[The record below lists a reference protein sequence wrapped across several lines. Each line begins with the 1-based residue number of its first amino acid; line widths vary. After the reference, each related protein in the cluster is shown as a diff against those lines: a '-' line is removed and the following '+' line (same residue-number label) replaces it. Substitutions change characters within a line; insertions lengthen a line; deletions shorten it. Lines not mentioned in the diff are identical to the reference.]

1 MPIRMVQIT
10 AHTRS
15 RGHTAAGALAYRH
28 GLDLTCPRTG
38 ELHEYSARQEA
49 GHVVA
54 GGMARGFAEGPA
66 VAVARGTPAIG
77 TPAALAAE
85 IERTELR
92 QNSQILRDIQ
102 IALPIELNGDAR
114 EALTGVMA
122 QAVAGRYRTVVSWAI
137 HRSHRGDSRNHH
149 AHLIVPTRALA
160 ADDPDGRL
168 GKKLR
173 QLCERPGSQA
183 EIKWIRETWVRL
195 ANEKLAREGI
205 EARLE
210 AERPL
215 DLEVPGPV
223 VPDPDR
229 LPDLT
234 RAEVGVERR
243 EAREAGIDPTGVG
256 IRDLLQRVQEPYTRA
271 GQILVARLER
281 LRIEGL
287 HTRPE
292 VAPAPARPPV
302 QQRRLPPLRAR
313 PLDSP
318 PRAAVLRAALEQPQ
332 QPRRARLVAVPRPVP
347 PRENVASV
355 AAILARIRGPL
366 DALGQRLR
374 GGMLTHLDFEAGSL
388 EMLAE
393 RLDDLAPLDA
403 ATRLDALG
411 QRLRGC
417 VLTHLDYEVGALE
430 MLSDRLDD
438 VEPLARPDEVAEP
451 PAPPAPRDP
460 APQSDAAAVVP
471 PDRPEDPPPI
481 PAPAPRPGADERP
494 PPQKDARHMPAAS
507 PECSRLWVVPVDD
520 PEAGWQAGGPED
532 EFAAGQSAAMVL
544 RIAQYWESGYDVAI
558 EPRRDGVHYLALRG
572 PAAQVEALERDG
584 YRPWMT
590 LAVGERD
597 RIAVLALERPPWST
611 PEERRAAE
619 AALAEWRREM
629 EEADGYG
636 LAASPAYPPPGGVGV
651 RIIAAPGTICRQAT
665 ERLAHIWRSLIERD
679 PEPGDWEPPTPGMGG

>member
-54 GGMARGFAEGPA
+54 EGMARGFAEGPA

-374 GGMLTHLDFEAGSL
+374 GCMLTHLDFEVGAL
-388 EMLAE
+388 EMWAE
-393 RLDDLAPLDA
+393 RLDDLEPPDA
-403 ATRLDALG
+403 AAHLNALG
-411 QRLRGC
+411 RRLEGSIWP
-417 VLTHLDYEVGALE
+417 HLQDADAYLE
-430 MLSDRLDD
+430 AWSDRLDD
-438 VEPLARPDEVAEP
+438 VEPVPNTDEVAEP

-471 PDRPEDPPPI
+471 PAPPPI
-481 PAPAPRPGADERP
+481 PAPAP
-494 PPQKDARHMPAAS
+494 QKDARHMAI
-507 PECSRLWVVPVDD
+507 PEFNRLVVAPVDD
-520 PEAGWQAGGPED
+520 PEAGWQEGGLED
-532 EFAAGQSAAMVL
+532 EFAVGQEEAMVL

-558 EPRRDGVHYLALRG
+558 EPRRSDVSYTALRG
-572 PAAQVEALERDG
+572 SAAQVEALERDG

-597 RIAVLALERPPWST
+597 RIAVLALERPLHRT

-629 EEADGYG
+629 AEADGYG
-636 LAASPAYPPPGGVGV
+636 LAASPAYPSLDGSFVRLIEAPGG
-651 RIIAAPGTICRQAT
+651 ICQHAT
-665 ERLAHIWRSLIERD
+665 ERLAEIWRLTANAPD
-679 PEPGDWEPPTPGMGG
+679 PDDWELPTPGMG